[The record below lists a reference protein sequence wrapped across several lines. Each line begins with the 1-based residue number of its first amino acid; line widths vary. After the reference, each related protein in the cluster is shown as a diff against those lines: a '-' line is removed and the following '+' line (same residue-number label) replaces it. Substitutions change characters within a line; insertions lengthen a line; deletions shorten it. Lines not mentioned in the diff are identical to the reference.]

1 MTKYLVEG
9 TILNSFKYVVE
20 ADSFDN
26 AANEA
31 YNRAEDEFD
40 CSGYYNID
48 TITVLRGDE
57 D

>member
-9 TILNSFKYVVE
+9 TVLNSFKYVVE

-31 YNRAEDEFD
+31 YNRAEDEFH
-40 CSGYYNID
+40 CSGYYNVD
-48 TITVLRGDE
+48 TITVLQGDE